1 VDAKGFVAGDEGH
14 VDESAMKLPSSVA
27 VFAGKEL
34 TGEEGQEELLK
45 LRCKLYT
52 MVENEWKERATG
64 DVKILKNSATGKV
77 RVIVRQEKMHY
88 LRCNHYIE
96 SELKP
101 QHGTDRAVV
110 WTATDFGMAPEGK
123 VERFSLKLKD
133 AEVLKEFKT
142 VWDQS
147 REANKAIK
155 AGGSPPASS
164 ASAAVVDRSGPIPVA
179 EELSE
184 IYGAENAASQ
194 SSRYDAC
201 SAAFKAAYNADPE
214 FFVRAPGRVNLIGEH
229 IDYHGYSVLPMALQT
244 QDVVIA
250 VGFATSG
257 STTLVNNVNTGKYE
271 TGSLAIDPS
280 VDVNRAVHKWYNYV
294 HCGYKGAFDA
304 AKLKGLPITEPKPLL
319 FMIDGQVPPGAGVSS
334 SSALVVASL
343 LATARAFGF
352 SEKMTRA
359 DLGEAG
365 RACELHIGTM
375 SGGMD
380 QAISA
385 MGEAGSASRVD
396 FEPLKAT
403 AVLLPAN
410 AAFVVANTMEVSAK
424 AEESERRYNMRVTE
438 GKLAVKLVAKGEGYE
453 QWKTVPTF
461 RSLQEGMKLASP
473 GLLLPAIEKHLSPGA
488 KNQVELAAAFG
499 VDLPSLFEGD
509 DKRRG
514 ALKVLDAYKPDE
526 PAFELLKRARHVC
539 SEAERVYKFQEN
551 ASIPGPDQ
559 LKRLGDLMCASQSSC
574 RDDYECSSTGLDAVC
589 KLAMESGAAGSR
601 LTGAGWGGCAVSLV
615 EKDKVTSFI
624 NTLRKGYEPY
634 VGKDDAFLNVSSFA
648 SAPGRGAMVYSPR
661 ASFEV

>member
-1 VDAKGFVAGDEGH
+1 
-14 VDESAMKLPSSVA
+14 MKLPSSVA

-52 MVENEWKERATG
+52 MIENEWKERATG

-101 QHGTDRAVV
+101 QHGTDKAVV
-110 WTATDFGMAPEGK
+110 WSATDFGMVQEGK
-123 VERFSLKLKD
+123 LERFSLKLKD
-133 AEVLKEFKT
+133 AEVVKEFKA
-142 VWDQS
+142 VWDKA
-147 REANKAIK
+147 REANKIAK
-155 AGGSPPASS
+155 AGGVPTSGVSTS
-164 ASAAVVDRSGPIPVA
+164 TTTTVVDRSGPIPVT
-179 EELSE
+179 EELEE
-184 IYGAENAASQ
+184 IYGAENVASQ
-194 SSRYDAC
+194 TERYDAC
-201 SAAFKAAYNADPE
+201 SAAFKALYDGAEPE

-244 QDVVIA
+244 QDVIIA
-250 VGFATSG
+250 VGIASSG
-257 STTLVNNVNTGKYE
+257 TVSKVSNVNPKYE
-271 TGSLAIDPS
+271 TGSLDINPAL
-280 VDVNRAVHKWYNYV
+280 DVNRSLHKWYNYV

-304 AKLKGLPITEPKPLL
+304 AKLKNLPITEPKPLL
-319 FMIDGQVPPGAGVSS
+319 FMIDGQVPAGAGVSS

-343 LATARAFGF
+343 LATARALGF

-403 AVLLPAN
+403 AVLLPSN

-473 GLLLPAIEKHLSPGA
+473 GLLLPAIEKHLSSGA
-488 KNQVELAAAFG
+488 KNQVELAKAFG
-499 VDLPSLFEGD
+499 VDLPALFESD
-509 DKRRG
+509 DKKRG
-514 ALKVLDAYKPDE
+514 ALKVLDAYKPNE

-551 ASIPGPDQ
+551 ASIPGEDQ
-559 LKRLGDLMCASQSSC
+559 LQRLGDLMCASQSSC
-574 RDDYECSSTGLDAVC
+574 RDDYECSSAGLDAIC

-615 EKDKVTSFI
+615 EKDKVAGFI
-624 NTLRKGYEPY
+624 DALRKGYEPY
-634 VGKDDAFLNVSSFA
+634 VGKDEAFLSVSSFA
-648 SAPGRGAMVYSPR
+648 SAPGRGAMVYTPR